1 MATPDQPAESPP
13 VFICGRYQLALNRPL
28 IMGIVNVTPDSFSGD
43 GLLQSTGATPIQQA
57 MSYAERLALEG
68 ADLLDIGGEST
79 RPGAAPISEQQEIDR
94 IGPVLESALKLGL
107 PISVDTR
114 RPAVMRAVIAQGAD
128 LINDVNGFRDS
139 KAIDAVSSSRC
150 GLCIMH
156 MQGEPATMQADPVY
170 QDVVA
175 EVEAFLLAQRQQL
188 IDCGVLRE
196 RILIDPGFGFGKTLH
211 HNLQLMQAIA
221 QFTRHQ
227 PLLVGVSR
235 KSMIGAL
242 TGQNRASDRVS
253 GSVAAAL
260 WAAAQGAAVLRVHD
274 VGPTRQALNVWAALE
289 SRDE

>member
-1 MATPDQPAESPP
+1 LATPEQPAESPP

-43 GLLQSTGATPIQQA
+43 GLLQSAGATPVQQA
-57 MSYAERLALEG
+57 IRFAERLAHEG
-68 ADLLDIGGEST
+68 ADLLEFGGEST
-79 RPGAAPISEQQEIDR
+79 RPGAVSISDQQEIDR
-94 IGPVLESALKLGL
+94 IGPVLESALTLGL

-128 LINDVNGFRDS
+128 LINDVNGFRDPQ
-139 KAIDAVSSSRC
+139 AIDAVRASRC

-156 MQGEPATMQADPVY
+156 MRGEPATMQADPVY

-175 EVEAFLLAQRQQL
+175 EVESFLLAQRQQL
-188 IDCGVLRE
+188 LDCGVVRE

-211 HNLQLMQAIA
+211 HNLHLLQAISRFA
-221 QFTRHQ
+221 RHQ
-227 PLLVGVSR
+227 PVLVGVSR
-235 KSMIGAL
+235 KRMIGAL
-242 TGQNRASDRVS
+242 TGQDVASERVS

-260 WAAAQGAAVLRVHD
+260 WAAAQGASVLRVHD
-274 VGPTRQALNVWAALE
+274 VGPTRQALSVWAALE

>member
-43 GLLQSTGATPIQQA
+43 GLLQSAGATPIQQA

-221 QFTRHQ
+221 QFARHQ
-227 PLLVGVSR
+227 SLLVGVSR

>member
-1 MATPDQPAESPP
+1 LATPDQPAESPP

-43 GLLQSTGATPIQQA
+43 GLLQPTGATPTQQA
-57 MSYAERLALEG
+57 IAAAERLAHEG

-79 RPGAAPISEQQEIDR
+79 RPGAAPVSEQQEIDR
-94 IGPVLESALKLGL
+94 IGPVLESALTLGL

-128 LINDVNGFRDS
+128 LINDVSGFRDPQ
-139 KAIDAVSSSRC
+139 AIDAVCASHC

-170 QDVVA
+170 QDVVS
-175 EVEAFLLAQRQQL
+175 EVESFLLAQRQQL
-188 IDCGVLRE
+188 FNRGVMRE

-211 HNLQLMQAIA
+211 HNLQLMRAIA
-221 QFTRHQ
+221 QFARHQ
-227 PLLVGVSR
+227 PVLVGVSR
-235 KSMIGAL
+235 KRMIGAL
-242 TGQNRASDRVS
+242 TGQDVASERVS

-260 WAAAQGAAVLRVHD
+260 WAASQGASVLRVHD
-274 VGPTRQALNVWAALE
+274 VGPTRQALSVWAALE